1 MQRQL
6 ISSLRLAAVAT
17 ALLASRLCADPSD
30 RCLTAAREA
39 AERTGVPESVLIAI
53 SQTETGRGAGDAIRP
68 WPWTVNMEGEGRWF
82 DTPEEALAY
91 VRERQAQGAR
101 SFDLGCFQINHRWHG
116 MHFDSL
122 EAMMEP
128 LPNALYAAQF
138 LRRLHDESGDW
149 SVAAGAYHSRTEVYA
164 TRYRARFDRL
174 LAAAEGG
181 QAPQLLARGTAEVRV
196 NAFPLLQGGAAGTMG
211 SLVPIGGGG

>member
-1 MQRQL
+1 MAPQRTTPAWL
-6 ISSLRLAAVAT
+6 GALAIALAAA
-17 ALLASRLCADPSD
+17 ADADPSD
-30 RCLTAAREA
+30 RCLDAAREA
-39 AERTGVPESVLIAI
+39 ADRTGVPEAVLIAI
-53 SQTETGRGAGDAIRP
+53 SQTETGRGSGEDIRP

-82 DTPEEALAY
+82 DTPQEALAY
-91 VRERQAQGAR
+91 VREQQAQGAQ

-138 LRRLHDESGDW
+138 LQRLHAESGDW
-149 SVAAGAYHSRTEVYA
+149 SVAAGAYHSRTDTYA

-174 LAAAEGG
+174 LAAAQGG
-181 QAPQLLARGTAEVRV
+181 QAPQRLARGDDAPRV
-196 NAFPLLQGGAAGTMG
+196 NAFPLLQGGTGGTMG